1 MIANTSLPLRH
12 DLVCIRQVTP
22 RVLHLCRVG
31 VTDLVIGAAVV
42 GALNHDD
49 VGARAAQLDGVAL
62 AGQLPPHHR
71 HGDWRS
77 TEGCREKETECKC
90 DLFWFLPFCFTV
102 VKGFNRAR
110 LYRGY
115 NSILVSGFVEK
126 ISLNIPT
133 GKYKNRREDL
143 QSKGPTLRHMRRG
156 CPPWSRECGRTG
168 RRLLGVGGWAIPQRP
183 LRSQGVVE
191 RESAR
196 LTRIKHKE
204 IDTVF
209 AFGCEKINIHY
220 TSIQLRN

>member
-31 VTDLVIGAAVV
+31 VTDLVIGASVV

-126 ISLNIPT
+126 NKPEYSYRKIQEQT
-133 GKYKNRREDL
+133 R
-143 QSKGPTLRHMRRG
+143 GPAIKRSDIKTYEKRLSTLVQRVWADRTPLAWSGWMSNTTEALEEPGG
-156 CPPWSRECGRTG
+156 CG
-168 RRLLGVGGWAIPQRP
+168 
-183 LRSQGVVE
+183 E
-191 RESAR
+191 RER
-196 LTRIKHKE
+196 E
-204 IDTVF
+204 IDTDQ
-209 AFGCEKINIHY
+209 
-220 TSIQLRN
+220 T